1 MIGSYNNIKA
11 NLAAIAAENGN
22 NIIVFNIFL
31 SFPFYND
38 NVQKSIGNDCFDRTK
53 MRGVYL

>member
-31 SFPFYND
+31 SFLFYNE
-38 NVQKSIGNDCFDRTK
+38 NVQKSIGNDFSIERK

>member
-31 SFPFYND
+31 SFLFYNE
-38 NVQKSIGNDCFDRTK
+38 NVQKSIGNDFSIERKT
-53 MRGVYL
+53 RGVFL